1 MKNLDYDSKIIV
13 LNLNYDLSRDERFLI
28 PFIEGLKIGFANK
41 DGKVIITPQF
51 QYVLDDFTS
60 EHSLVRVG
68 NDYTVA
74 YERKTTNPA
83 TYIHKHFG
91 LLKSNGEFLLPIEYE
106 SIAAPNIS
114 EDNYAIHSLSKGY
127 AVINSKGEYI
137 VPFGEYSYISGFD
150 YFHARIRK
158 GKRQDENGHAIS
170 NWGIINGNGKIVLE
184 PKYKFIYNFY
194 GTSHQFAK
202 VISTDNVI
210 HEFHFLDDTLKYNG
224 AFANEGRKYAQEL
237 EDYDLLQEYTYNEY
251 NGSYAQDV
259 MGFSDQE
266 IDDAFDG
273 EPDAYWN
280 ID

>member
-1 MKNLDYDSKIIV
+1 MKNLDYGSKLIV
-13 LNLNYDLSRDERFLI
+13 SNNDYDLSKDERFLI

-41 DGKVIITPQF
+41 NGKVTITPQF
-51 QYVLDDFTS
+51 QYVLDDFTN

-68 NDYTVA
+68 NDYAVA
-74 YERKTTNPA
+74 YERKTTSPA

-91 LLKSNGEFLLPIEYE
+91 LLKSNGKFLIPMEYE
-106 SIAAPNIS
+106 SIAAPSIGD
-114 EDNYAIHSLSKGY
+114 DNYVIHSLSKGY

-158 GKRQDENGHAIS
+158 GKQQDDDGNAIS
-170 NWGIINGNGKIVLE
+170 NWGIINGDGKIVLE

-194 GTSHQFAK
+194 RTSHKFAK
-202 VISTDNVI
+202 VISADNAI

-224 AFANEGRKYAQEL
+224 ALADEERKYAQEL
-237 EDYDLLQEYTYNEY
+237 EDYASLQDYTYNEY

-259 MGFSDQE
+259 MGYSDQE

-273 EPDAYWN
+273 DPDAYWN